1 MNRQFLQPQEIEV
14 FYVLPA
20 IRRYLVQFMKERGL
34 KQIEIA
40 KLLEINEATISQ
52 YLSEKRGHQ
61 IDFKGDVLKELKVS
75 AERIR
80 DRLSLLRETQRL
92 LTLIRQTN
100 VLCQVHRKFS
110 NVPSLCQPDTVGC
123 MMKEELVHVTTK
135 G

>member
-1 MNRQFLQPQEIEV
+1 MNRRFLQPQEIEV

-34 KQIEIA
+34 KQIDIA

-61 IDFKGDVLKELKVS
+61 IDFQAPILKELKAS
-75 AERIR
+75 AEKIH
-80 DRLSLLRETQRL
+80 DRLSLLTETQRL
-92 LTLIRQTN
+92 LILIRQTN

-110 NVPSLCQPDTVGC
+110 NVPSLCQPDEVGC
-123 MMKEELVHVTTK
+123 TIKEELVHVTTK